1 VRLRFALR
9 PLAATASAFLIFLLG
24 VLPAAAAEGEGGDV
38 ASSPL
43 GWTFRWL
50 NFAIVAGV
58 VGWLLVKKAPPVFRA
73 RAEAIRAAIEESE
86 RTKAAADRQQS
97 EAAGKLARLDQ
108 EIAGMREASSR
119 EAAAETE
126 RIGNATR
133 DEIAKVG
140 RAAQAEIAAAAR
152 AARQELKIVAARL
165 AVTRAQDLI
174 PAQMSA
180 GVEAERFRTF
190 VRDLGR
196 GSQLGSR
203 N

>member
-1 VRLRFALR
+1 MTLRSGLR
-9 PLAATASAFLIFLLG
+9 PLAAASAFLIFLLG
-24 VLPAAAAEGEGGDV
+24 VLPAAAAEGGDA

-50 NFAIVAGV
+50 NFAIVAGLIV
-58 VGWLLVKKAPPVFRA
+58 WLLVKKAPPMFRA
-73 RAEAIRAAIEESE
+73 RAEAIRAAIEESG
-86 RTKAAADRQQS
+86 RTKAEADRQQS

-108 EIAGMREASSR
+108 EIAAMLEAASR
-119 EAAAETE
+119 EAAAEAE
-126 RIGNATR
+126 RIRSATR
-133 DEIAKVG
+133 EEMAKME

-152 AARQELKIVAARL
+152 AARQELKILAARL

-174 PAQMSA
+174 QAQMSPSA
-180 GVEAERFRTF
+180 EAERFRAF

-196 GSQLGSR
+196 GTQLGSR